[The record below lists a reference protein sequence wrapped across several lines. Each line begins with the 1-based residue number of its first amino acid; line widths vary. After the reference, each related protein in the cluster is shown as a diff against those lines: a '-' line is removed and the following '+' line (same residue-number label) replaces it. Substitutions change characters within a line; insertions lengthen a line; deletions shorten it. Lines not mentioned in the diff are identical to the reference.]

1 MPAKYIN
8 LACGPV
14 FIDSPVWANF
24 DFVAASGV
32 QQADLLGRLP
42 LADNSAQLVYSSHF
56 LEHIPKPQVENFLRE
71 CLRVLKP
78 GGLIRLVL
86 PDLENMAR
94 TYLQLRDDG
103 KHEKATF
110 LVLEMIDQCVRR
122 QSGGELGKYYR
133 TLQEQAKEHV
143 SASGDNTVMID
154 FIRHRTGEHICATDQ
169 LILLREGELQPSSN
183 ACSELF
189 HDGYSVIGFNWFFRR
204 FHRHSARKMSVW
216 LGWARSITGSGTSTS
231 CSKRWGQWASFQW
244 SDVQPTAALL
254 QISPSIR
261 WTSMPK
267 AKSEKGRSR
276 CSWRHGS
283 PNKNSVTW
291 RKHDLGTDSKR

>member
-42 LADNSAQLVYSSHF
+42 LSDNSTQLVYSSHF
-56 LEHIPKPQVENFLRE
+56 LEHIPKPQVADFLSE

-78 GGLIRLVL
+78 GGVLRLVL
-86 PDLENMAR
+86 PDLQNMAR

-103 KHEKATF
+103 KHDKADF

-133 TLQEQAKEHV
+133 LLQEQTKGFAM
-143 SASGDNTVMID
+143 ASGDDNVMHN
-154 FIRHRTGEHICATDQ
+154 FIRHRTGEQIGASDQSKPAGGWGEGATQ
-169 LILLREGELQPSSN
+169 FKRLLRAVPRRLQRYWIQVVLQALPSAFRAQNVSLAGVGEKHHWLWDFHQLQQALEVVGFISVERRSADSSAIADFPFSPLDLDADGKPRKGAESMYIEANKPEG
-183 ACSELF
+183 
-189 HDGYSVIGFNWFFRR
+189 VR
-204 FHRHSARKMSVW
+204 
-216 LGWARSITGSGTSTS
+216 
-231 CSKRWGQWASFQW
+231 
-244 SDVQPTAALL
+244 
-254 QISPSIR
+254 
-261 WTSMPK
+261 
-267 AKSEKGRSR
+267 
-276 CSWRHGS
+276 
-283 PNKNSVTW
+283 
-291 RKHDLGTDSKR
+291 